1 MTVMARRSSTTAR
14 VSRNARSAVG
24 RWVDS
29 TASTASANAMSVAIG
44 TAHPSRFSGR
54 PAARL
59 MAMKIAAGTTIPPT
73 AAAIGRAARRGSRR
87 SPATNSRLSSNP
99 TTKKKMAS
107 SPSAAHP
114 ETGRRRWSDSGP
126 TANSDIARYACIH
139 GEFAH
144 TNAAPAATSSRIPP
158 TVSLRRI
165 SEKRCVSDH
174 EPRVSSRLGV
184 SIAESLVILGDIRI
198 RLPGRPLYGIFTC
211 GAPGSLVGS
220 RTAGDDFRTA
230 AGVATWRCNR
240 GSVQFGAAKEFPVVT
255 LNSNALDAVRLLA
268 TRRLPGLVV
277 TDTAGIPVTI
287 LPASQVVRLLVPP
300 YVQEDPSLAGV
311 LSESMA
317 DRVADKLGGKT
328 VGEVLPKPPPDM
340 ATVKSDDT
348 IVEVA
353 AIMARSR
360 SPLVAVMSGEGL
372 VGVITAARILEVAL
386 AH

>member
-1 MTVMARRSSTTAR
+1 VRA
-14 VSRNARSAVG
+14 
-24 RWVDS
+24 D
-29 TASTASANAMSVAIG
+29 
-44 TAHPSRFSGR
+44 
-54 PAARL
+54 
-59 MAMKIAAGTTIPPT
+59 KIA
-73 AAAIGRAARRGSRR
+73 
-87 SPATNSRLSSNP
+87 
-99 TTKKKMAS
+99 
-107 SPSAAHP
+107 
-114 ETGRRRWSDSGP
+114 E
-126 TANSDIARYACIH
+126 
-139 GEFAH
+139 
-144 TNAAPAATSSRIPP
+144 
-158 TVSLRRI
+158 
-165 SEKRCVSDH
+165 
-174 EPRVSSRLGV
+174 
-184 SIAESLVILGDIRI
+184 
-198 RLPGRPLYGIFTC
+198 
-211 GAPGSLVGS
+211 
-220 RTAGDDFRTA
+220 
-230 AGVATWRCNR
+230 
-240 GSVQFGAAKEFPVVT
+240 EFPVVT

-340 ATVKSDDT
+340 ATVKTDDT